1 MLVYGVYAWLGL
13 FAWCIESCMDGCI
26 EFRIWLLSPSDD
38 FGSECCWEHRPRCGV
53 WCRTLRPRCGEW
65 GELAVGFGGR
75 CECGT
80 DVECVGK
87 IAEYLNYA
95 CRHLPFPKF
104 FCTMFWNL
112 CSLPI
117 QNRAK
122 GCASHTESL
131 SDTPFPVRFG
141 RWHRFY
147 TVTDLDP
154 PCTTARYAVVPTLRN
169 TCQYCVPR
177 SLV

>member
-1 MLVYGVYAWLGL
+1 MGNGESSLWGLG
-13 FAWCIESCMDGCI
+13 E
-26 EFRIWLLSPSDD
+26 
-38 FGSECCWEHRPRCGV
+38 
-53 WCRTLRPRCGEW
+53 
-65 GELAVGFGGR
+65 R

-80 DVECVGK
+80 DVDCVGK

-122 GCASHTESL
+122 GCASHTQSL
-131 SDTPFPVRFG
+131 LSTPFPVRFG

-169 TCQYCVPR
+169 VGLRLCARVACATAVLCCCVCACACVCF
-177 SLV
+177 LLLCGDFGNLFGM

>member
-1 MLVYGVYAWLGL
+1 MGNGESSLWGLG
-13 FAWCIESCMDGCI
+13 E
-26 EFRIWLLSPSDD
+26 
-38 FGSECCWEHRPRCGV
+38 
-53 WCRTLRPRCGEW
+53 
-65 GELAVGFGGR
+65 R
-75 CECGT
+75 CELGS

-131 SDTPFPVRFG
+131 LATPFPVRLG

-154 PCTTARYAVVPTLRN
+154 PHAPLPHTLCPPCVTWDSNGVPG
-169 TCQYCVPR
+169 